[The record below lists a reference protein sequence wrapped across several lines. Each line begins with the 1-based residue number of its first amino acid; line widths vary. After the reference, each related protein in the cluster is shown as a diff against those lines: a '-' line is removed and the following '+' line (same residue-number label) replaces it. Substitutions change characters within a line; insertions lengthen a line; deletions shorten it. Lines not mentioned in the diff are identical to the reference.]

1 MRIRLLVCRIL
12 FIALFG
18 CSQSVMR
25 STSGADIGICQN
37 DEIDLSPVVIVVVA
51 HPDDEVLGFGGLIDE
66 ALRAGSRVR
75 VVIVTDGQRFCE
87 ACAFWKAGRPLGE
100 QCTNDELEAFGEV
113 RRTESLA
120 ALRVLDVNRSAVTFL
135 GYYDSTLKLAWQDPR
150 STPVPAACEVG
161 TPKATPKRVK
171 TGAELERDL
180 VEVFESEPSARSIF
194 TTHPLDGHPD
204 HAALYRF
211 VISAGAA
218 SEHQLN
224 VYAAVLHSHGGTDC
238 DYPLPR
244 SMTHACVDSDAP
256 FKTSN
261 LTDRY
266 VPEAVSLPPT
276 DADYGRPLNFCLNPK
291 MYEGAPPLKRA
302 AIDAYQTQLGTI
314 TRDAGLLDARYVG
327 WTDRVGYLFSFVRR
341 NEVFYLN
348 PPVPGRP

>member
-1 MRIRLLVCRIL
+1 MRIQSVICATV

-37 DEIDLSPVVIVVVA
+37 EEIDLSPAVILVVA
-51 HPDDEVLGFGGLIDE
+51 HPDDEVLGFGGLIHE
-66 ALRAGSRVR
+66 AREAGRRVR

-87 ACAFWKAGRPLGE
+87 ACAFWKAGRPSGE
-100 QCTNDELEAFGEV
+100 QCTNDELDAFGEV
-113 RRTESLA
+113 RRNESLA
-120 ALRVLDVNRSAVTFL
+120 ALRVLGLNPAAVTFL

-150 STPVPAACEVG
+150 STPVPAACAVG
-161 TPKATPKRVK
+161 TPNAAPKRVK
-171 TGAELERDL
+171 TGEELERDL
-180 VEVFESEPSARSIF
+180 IEVFESEPAARSIF

-204 HAALYRF
+204 HAALYQF

-218 SEHQLN
+218 SGRQLN
-224 VYAAVLHSHGGTDC
+224 VYAAVLHSHDGTDC

-244 SMTHACVDSDAP
+244 SMTDACVNSDAP
-256 FKTSN
+256 LKTSN

-266 VPEAVSLPPT
+266 LPEAVWLPPT
-276 DADYGRPLNFCLNPK
+276 DADYGRPLIFCLNPK

-314 TRDAGLLDARYVG
+314 TRDAGPFDARYFG
-327 WTDRVGYLFSFVRR
+327 WTDRAGYLYSFVRR